1 MISPIRIDKPLK
13 GQSNFIKHDYS
24 VSLQEIHT
32 FLTKRVL
39 LISPYFPPHNTIGT
53 KRAINFVQGVHEKED
68 WEVVVLASKPF
79 GDKNDHRLNDQIPD
93 SVPISYGFVGI
104 FRPIISFLAGG
115 SKKKKP
121 TSTLSETITAPKKKP
136 SNKKP
141 SKSWTPFDQY
151 LWDVGSAVRNGKR
164 LIKKWKPDVIWV
176 NADPWSGFLVA
187 DKLSRKFGIPW
198 VADLRDPWT
207 VFEKKMEL
215 RPTIVANTIR
225 RYERKFFNSASK
237 VVFNS
242 ATSYEAYKE
251 VYPTLEAKFT
261 FIRNAFN
268 SRLLKENPTKGSDEI
283 FTFGYYGGFRRFVPS
298 SYILKGYATFIKKL
312 GLKPD
317 QVKLEVRGSVY
328 SDFWGH
334 IDEFGLEN
342 YVRVKKEIKQDD
354 TIAHLRS
361 WDVLLMSAIQD
372 FRWMIPAKFYDYIF
386 TRKPIFAVSDNE
398 ELNGLIDETQSGSWA
413 RTNDSD
419 KIVQLFEAY
428 YQKGK
433 TDLLTNEALIE
444 PFGLTNQASR
454 FRQVLNEVLQ
464 AD

>member
-1 MISPIRIDKPLK
+1 MVSRIRIGLPLK
-13 GQSNFIKHDYS
+13 AGTNFIKHDYS

-32 FLTKRVL
+32 FLAKRVL

-68 WEVVVLASKPF
+68 WEVAVLASRPF
-79 GDKNDHRLNDQIPD
+79 GDKNDPRLIDQIPN
-93 SVPISYGFVGI
+93 SVTVNYGFVGL
-104 FRPIISFLAGG
+104 FRPLISFLAGG

-121 TSTLSETITAPKKKP
+121 SVVPSETVIAPKKKP

-215 RPTIVANTIR
+215 RPTVVANTIR
-225 RYERKFFNSASK
+225 RYERKFFTSAAK
-237 VVFNS
+237 IVLNTET
-242 ATSYEAYKE
+242 ACEAYKK
-251 VYPTLEAKFT
+251 VYPDLEGKFT

-268 SRLLKENPTKGSDEI
+268 NRLLKENPANESDKV

-298 SYILKGYATFIKKL
+298 TSLLKGYASFIKKL
-312 GLKPD
+312 GLKSN
-317 QVKLEVRGSVY
+317 QVRLEVRGSVY
-328 SDFWGH
+328 TDFWDQV
-334 IDEFGLEN
+334 DEFGLED
-342 YVRVKKEIKQDD
+342 YVTVKKEIKQDD

-361 WDVLLMSAIQD
+361 WDVLLLSAVHD
-372 FRWMIPAKFYDYIF
+372 FRWMVSAKFYDYLF
-386 TRKPIFAVSDNE
+386 TRKPILAASDND
-398 ELNGLIDETQSGSWA
+398 ELNRLIDETKSGSWA
-413 RTNDSD
+413 RTGDSE

-433 TDLLTNEALIE
+433 TNLLANEVQIE
-444 PFGLTNQASR
+444 PFSLASQADR
-454 FRQVLNEVLQ
+454 FRQVLNEVN
-464 AD
+464 AS